1 MSRFGNGQ
9 FLVDTFEGATAL
21 YAFCADYH
29 SGQWSRGY
37 RLLCRLG
44 KRLKLSPLWEGY
56 ESLEEDEREI
66 YDELVEKYAD
76 SV

>member
-1 MSRFGNGQ
+1 MPKLSKEYYFELAV
-9 FLVDTFEGATAL
+9 FLM
-21 YAFCADYH
+21 DYH

-44 KRLKLSPLWEGY
+44 ADNFSSSLCNELR
-56 ESLEEDEREI
+56 ESEAYRW
-66 YDELVEKYAD
+66 LVDNYAT